1 MILRLIPRAHRIRLA
16 SVAACGAALVLLPAC
31 TSPSASAHGRTTVV
45 ASFYPL
51 AYAAERVGGP
61 LVSVSNLT
69 APGVEPH
76 DIELTPRQIGDISG
90 ADLVVYLGGGF
101 QPAVQ
106 DAVANAS
113 GTTLDVSAG
122 LRDRPVP
129 NGEADPSLTAD
140 PHVWLDPV
148 LYRAIV
154 DRIERALATIDGKDR
169 STFASN
175 AHALDAQLSA
185 VDGDYRVG
193 LSSCARN
200 VIVTT
205 HAAFGYLAAR
215 YGLVQ
220 DAISGLSPDAEPT
233 PQRLAQLRS
242 IVLRDGVT
250 TIFTESLVSPKIA
263 DTLAS
268 ETGATTAV
276 LDPLES
282 LTPAE
287 MAAGDDYVSVMRS
300 NLTELERALGC
311 H

>member
-1 MILRLIPRAHRIRLA
+1 MILRLIRCRPALR
-16 SVAACGAALVLLPAC
+16 AALVAGCVAVSGTLTAC
-31 TSPSASAHGRTTVV
+31 ASSDAASTGRTTVV

-51 AYAAERVGGP
+51 AYAAERVGGS
-61 LVSVSNLT
+61 LVTVSNLT

-106 DAVANAS
+106 DAVANAV
-113 GTTLDVSAG
+113 GTALDVSAG

-129 NGEADPSLTAD
+129 SGEAEPSLTAD

-148 LYRAIV
+148 LYGAIV
-154 DRIERALATIDGKDR
+154 DRIERALAALDEKDR

-175 AHALDAQLSA
+175 ARALDAQLSA
-185 VDGDYRVG
+185 VDADYRAG
-193 LSSCARN
+193 LSRCTRN

-242 IVLRDGVT
+242 IVIRNGVT
-250 TIFTESLVSPKIA
+250 TIFTESLVSPKVA
-263 DTLAS
+263 DPLAS

-287 MAAGDDYVSVMRS
+287 TAAGDDYLSVMRS
-300 NLTELERALGC
+300 NLTVLERALGC
-311 H
+311 R